1 MINGISKAFAQLADA
16 LRSEKPAA
24 ADPAHHEA
32 ITSFAGS
39 WHGDHLQNLLS
50 CPMDGRR
57 YFLED
62 WTGENAIDEDAPRV
76 DSFSGR
82 TLKHYN

>member
-1 MINGISKAFAQLADA
+1 MIDGISKAFAHLAEA
-16 LRSEKPAA
+16 FRSEKPLA

-39 WHGDHLQNLLS
+39 WHGDHLQNLLP

-57 YFLED
+57 YVIED
-62 WTGENAIDEDAPRV
+62 WTREDAPDEAAPRV

-82 TLKHYN
+82 VWQHND

>member
-1 MINGISKAFAQLADA
+1 MINGISKAFAHLAEA
-16 LRSEKPAA
+16 LRSDKPAA
-24 ADPAHHEA
+24 AEPAHHEA
-32 ITSFAGS
+32 LASFAGS
-39 WHGDHLQNLLS
+39 WHGDHLQNLLP

-62 WTGENAIDEDAPRV
+62 WAQENIPDEATPRV

-82 TLKHYN
+82 LLKQYN